1 MGKKKRYLLL
11 PLASQGCLAPTAAL
25 QSMRSCWDFYICELN
40 ALGGCFFFLFLV
52 NRKHISKNIIWII
65 AVKEFGFLDGLGKPV
80 SLPTSSI
87 FLFLLMC
94 VEERPADEATRVI
107 MCFYIGIFFQ
117 TPWIYTYVKALTLHL
132 WVLTLWHSHHVSTQH
147 SSSPKI
153 GPGLCSMSTGCLE
166 IACIHKTGV
175 SLSFLRAEDG
185 EIHLCDF

>member
-1 MGKKKRYLLL
+1 MLLEVVV
-11 PLASQGCLAPTAAL
+11 
-25 QSMRSCWDFYICELN
+25 F
-40 ALGGCFFFLFLV
+40 FLV
-52 NRKHISKNIIWII
+52 NRKYLSKNIIWII

-94 VEERPADEATRVI
+94 VEERPADEATIFI

-147 SSSPKI
+147 CSSPNI